1 MIAKECEIL
10 VVDDIEENRYTL
22 ERRLKRDGY
31 QHVTSTDGGA
41 NALNLINEHQFDLVL
56 LDLMMP
62 EISGL
67 DVLKS
72 LKNDPLNR
80 HIPVIMVTAADE
92 VETAAECIS
101 VGADDYIT
109 KPFNA
114 TLLRARVAA
123 SLEKKKFR
131 DQEAM
136 YLARIEKD
144 KRKSVDLLRAFLPK
158 SAASEIKSLGK
169 VTPRRYED
177 VAILVC
183 DLVGFSSFCESNTP
197 EDVVNELEDLFGQ
210 FERIFESHS
219 MEKLK
224 TVGDAIIGVS
234 GISEEA
240 EEPVYDVASCALEFQ
255 KLSLDKK
262 IQWDLHLGI
271 HFGPVVAGVIGK
283 KSMQFDFLGNTVNTA
298 FNICGLSK
306 KNDVL
311 ISHDAWMRCRNS
323 IKVTSLGPQ
332 KLKGGQSAEILK
344 CIEVI

>member
-1 MIAKECEIL
+1 
-10 VVDDIEENRYTL
+10 
-22 ERRLKRDGY
+22 
-31 QHVTSTDGGA
+31 
-41 NALNLINEHQFDLVL
+41 
-56 LDLMMP
+56 
-62 EISGL
+62 
-67 DVLKS
+67 
-72 LKNDPLNR
+72 
-80 HIPVIMVTAADE
+80 
-92 VETAAECIS
+92 
-101 VGADDYIT
+101 
-109 KPFNA
+109 
-114 TLLRARVAA
+114 
-123 SLEKKKFR
+123 
-131 DQEAM
+131 
-136 YLARIEKD
+136 
-144 KRKSVDLLRAFLPK
+144 
-158 SAASEIKSLGK
+158 
-169 VTPRRYED
+169 
-177 VAILVC
+177 
-183 DLVGFSSFCESNTP
+183 
-197 EDVVNELEDLFGQ
+197 
-210 FERIFESHS
+210 

-240 EEPVYDVASCALEFQ
+240 EEPVYDVTSCALELQ